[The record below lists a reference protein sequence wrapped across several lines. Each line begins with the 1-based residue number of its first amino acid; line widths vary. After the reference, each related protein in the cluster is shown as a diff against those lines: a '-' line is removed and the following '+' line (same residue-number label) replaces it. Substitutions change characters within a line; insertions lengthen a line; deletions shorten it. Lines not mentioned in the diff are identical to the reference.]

1 MKTIL
6 HLSDMHFGEHEPAIV
21 AAVEEHLDR
30 TEADYCVLAG
40 DFTQWASDKEFE
52 LAAAWT
58 EKIRERGHKVM
69 AVPGNHDVPS
79 INLFERVFNPD
90 GQWEEWMGEDKCPW
104 FEDDGMAMLGL
115 NTARGLVI
123 KNGEIDAEQ
132 IAHMKEKFAGASDDA
147 LRVLVVHHPMFE
159 LPRGDE
165 RSDAIKNQEAAV
177 SATDD
182 AGVDLILSGHNHT
195 SSVHRTLD
203 LPKGD
208 GSALVIQAGTAFSTR
223 IRTEP
228 PSFNIIRANRFDCSV
243 KVLGWDGDHYV
254 DRRQHRFVR
263 DDDEAHWQ
271 PTDASAAEVIANVA
285 KASENAD

>member
-6 HLSDMHFGEHEPAIV
+6 HLSDMHFGEHEPQIV
-21 AAVEEHLDR
+21 AAVEEHLSR

-40 DFTQWASDKEFE
+40 DFTQGASDREFK
-52 LAAAWT
+52 LAREWT
-58 EKIRERGHKVM
+58 DKIRERGHKVM

-90 GQWEEWMGEDKCPW
+90 GQWEEWMGE
-104 FEDDGMAMLGL
+104 
-115 NTARGLVI
+115 
-123 KNGEIDAEQ
+123 IDAEQ
-132 IAHMKEKFAGASDDA
+132 IAHMKEKFSKAADDA

-165 RSDAIKNQEAAV
+165 RSDAIKNQDAAV

-228 PSFNIIRANRFDCSV
+228 PSFNIIRSNRFDCSV

-254 DRRQHRFVR
+254 ERRQHRFVR
-263 DDDEAHWQ
+263 DDDEAHWKA
-271 PTDASAAEVIANVA
+271 TEASAASVIGQMAQESA
-285 KASENAD
+285 

>member
-6 HLSDMHFGEHEPAIV
+6 HLSDMHFGEHEPQIV
-21 AAVEEHLDR
+21 AAVEEHLER
-30 TEADYCVLAG
+30 TEADFCVLAG
-40 DFTQWASDKEFE
+40 DFTQWASDEEFR
-52 LAAAWT
+52 LARDWT
-58 EKIRERGHKVM
+58 EKIRDRGHRVM

-79 INLFERVFNPD
+79 VNLFERFFSPT
-90 GQWEEWMGEDKCPW
+90 GQYEKWMGFDLCPW
-104 FEDDGMAMLGL
+104 HEEPGIAMLGL
-115 NTARGLVI
+115 NSARGLVV

-132 IAHMKEKFAGASDDA
+132 IAHMKAKFAGAADDA
-147 LRVLVVHHPMFE
+147 LRVLVLHHPMFE
-159 LPRGDE
+159 LPRGDD
-165 RSDAIKNQEAAV
+165 RSDPIMNQDAAV

-228 PSFNIIRANRFDCSV
+228 PSFNIIRSNRFDCTV
-243 KVLGWDGDHYV
+243 RVMGWDGDHYV
-254 DRRQHRFVR
+254 ERRQHRFVR
-263 DDDEAHWQ
+263 EHDEAHWQ
-271 PTDASAAEVIANVA
+271 PTEASAASVVA
-285 KASENAD
+285 DLARSSAG